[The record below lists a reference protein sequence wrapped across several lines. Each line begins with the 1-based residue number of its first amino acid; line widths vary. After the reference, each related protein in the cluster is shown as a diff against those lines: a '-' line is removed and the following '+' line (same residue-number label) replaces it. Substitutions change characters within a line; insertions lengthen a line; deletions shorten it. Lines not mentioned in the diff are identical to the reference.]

1 MITIL
6 HGTDTAQ
13 SRKFFLEL
21 KNKADDPTI
30 IDGQKVTLTDLTQYF
45 EGGNLFAE
53 SKSFFI
59 DQLLS
64 KRKKSKELDGI
75 LEYLNKASQ
84 TNEILLW
91 EDKELTPAALK
102 AIKNPITRVYKLP
115 QTLFQFL
122 DNIRP
127 NNSKVLINLFHETIN
142 ITDPEMVFYMLVKQ
156 FRLLLALSDPGND
169 DIDEIKRIAPWQKSK
184 LQKQTQYFST
194 EKLID
199 LYNRLLEIEIG
210 LKTGTLPANITQTID
225 LWLLGL

>member
-84 TNEILLW
+84 NNEILLW

-102 AIKNPITRVYKLP
+102 SIKNPVIRVFKLP

-122 DNIRP
+122 DNIKP
-127 NNSKVLINLFHETIN
+127 GNSKILINLFHETIE
-142 ITDPEMVFYMLVKQ
+142 TADTEMVFYMLVKQ

-169 DIDEIKRIAPWQKSK
+169 DIDEVKRIAPWQKTK
-184 LQKQTQYFST
+184 LQRQTQYFKN

-199 LYNRLLEIEIG
+199 LYNSLLEIEIG
-210 LKTGTLPANITQTID
+210 LKTGSLPANITQTID